1 MRVNFFLFLMIFTIL
16 IASQRSF
23 KIQPKYQQRHFQLI
37 DKWIFISM
45 ETVTKAETE
54 EREIIY
60 QDDENI
66 ETLSF
71 HRSGSMSYI
80 SLEGGEQKK
89 GRGTWLIKD
98 QYIRIIS
105 KSDTIDA
112 TYKIEGNILTLTTSE
127 EESEDFYGY
136 TSVVQYQKD

>member
-1 MRVNFFLFLMIFTIL
+1 MIFTIL

>member
-1 MRVNFFLFLMIFTIL
+1 MRNIFFIFLMIFTIL
-16 IASQRSF
+16 IASQQSF

-54 EREIIY
+54 EWEIIY

-71 HRSGSMSYI
+71 HRSGSMSYV
-80 SLEGGEQKK
+80 SLEGDEQKK
-89 GRGTWLIKD
+89 GRGL
-98 QYIRIIS
+98 
-105 KSDTIDA
+105 
-112 TYKIEGNILTLTTSE
+112 GL
-127 EESEDFYGY
+127 
-136 TSVVQYQKD
+136 

>member
-1 MRVNFFLFLMIFTIL
+1 MRNIFFIFLMIFTIL
-16 IASQRSF
+16 IASQQSF

-54 EREIIY
+54 EWEIIY

-71 HRSGSMSYI
+71 HRSGSMSYV
-80 SLEGGEQKK
+80 SLEGDEQKK

-112 TYKIEGNILTLTTSE
+112 TYKIEGDILTLTTSE